1 MQIRTFISSA
11 IRKTQNT
18 VRALRKN
25 KTTTEATDIF
35 VKQEPN
41 GVLPPKIQSYLDSFS
56 PYEQN
61 AKRILGNLYK
71 LSPEKFEIMNTCEQF
86 SYVSK
91 TNSDELFDALEKL
104 TPKEIK
110 KL

>member
-1 MQIRTFISSA
+1 MN
-11 IRKTQNT
+11 KTQ
-18 VRALRKN
+18 K
-25 KTTTEATDIF
+25 EF
-35 VKQEPN
+35 W
-41 GVLPPKIQSYLDSFS
+41 
-56 PYEQN
+56 
-61 AKRILGNLYK
+61 GNLYK

-110 KL
+110 KTLDEITELFKQFPKELIIEDAEKRFTNMRQKYQIHLILQI